1 MPDLQVFNSPDKVFH
16 VNENDDSEFI
26 IAKVYLNE
34 IQPYVMFLCKVS
46 AGLYRW
52 KGGNIGNIHEWGTSS
67 SKISA
72 IKKLYCV
79 HVGHGSKI
87 EFYIINNFEDLVKII
102 EAEYV

>member
-1 MPDLQVFNSPDKVFH
+1 MQVFDSPNKVFH

-72 IKKLYCV
+72 IKRFYNANSNFN
-79 HVGHGSKI
+79 HKI
-87 EFYIINNFEDLVKII
+87 EFYIINNLEDLIKVM
-102 EAEYV
+102 EVNYV